1 MKNKLLLMSLLAILA
16 ISFSSC
22 NSKEMEKLRRER
34 DSLANLTN
42 EKQGKIDEYLSYF
55 NEIQQNLNAI
65 KQKEHIISLQTSDST
80 EMTPAMKDQIKNDIL
95 TIYQLMQENK
105 DALTKL
111 KKQIKSSGVKN
122 KQLEETIALYEQ
134 QIKQKDDEI
143 NSLKEKLEKMNF
155 DMGELNKKIDEMQ
168 DKMVA
173 MEEEQNKQKD
183 IINQQE
189 SQLHTIY
196 YVVGTKTELKDK
208 QIINRD
214 GFLSKLSVDANFDK
228 SQFINADDRNLDEI
242 NINASSIEVL
252 TKHPSTSYTL
262 KKNNKNVIE
271 KIVIT
276 NKEQFWSISKFLV
289 VLVK

>member
-1 MKNKLLLMSLLAILA
+1 MKNKLLLFSLLAILS
-16 ISFSSC
+16 INFSSC
-22 NSKEMEKLRRER
+22 NRKEMEKLRKER

-65 KQKEHIISLQTSDST
+65 KQKEHIITLQTSDST
-80 EMTPAMKDQIKNDIL
+80 EMTPAMKDQINNDIL

-111 KKQIKSSGVKN
+111 KKQIKSSGLKN

-134 QIKQKDDEI
+134 QIKQKDEEI
-143 NSLKEKLEKMNF
+143 NTLKEKLEKMNF
-155 DMGELNKKIDEMQ
+155 DMGELNKKIDQMQ

-196 YVVGTKTELKDK
+196 YIVGTKTELKDK

-214 GFLSKLSVDANFDK
+214 GFLSKLTLDANFDK
-228 SQFINADDRNLDEI
+228 SQFINADDRNLYEI
-242 NINASSIEVL
+242 TINASSIDIL

>member
-1 MKNKLLLMSLLAILA
+1 MKNKLLLMTLIAVLA
-16 ISFSSC
+16 ISFNSC
-22 NSKEMEKLRRER
+22 NSKEMERLRKER

-55 NEIQQNLNAI
+55 NDIQQNLNAI

-80 EMTPAMKDQIKNDIL
+80 EMTPAMKDQINNDIL

-143 NSLKEKLEKMNF
+143 NALKEKLEKMNF
-155 DMGELNKKIDEMQ
+155 DMGELNKKIDQMQ
-168 DKMVA
+168 DKMIA

-196 YVVGTKTELKDK
+196 YIVGTKTELKDK

-214 GFLSKLSVDANFDK
+214 GFLSKLSLDANFDK
-228 SQFINADDRNLDEI
+228 TQFINADDRNLDEI
-242 NINASSIEVL
+242 TINASSIEVL

-276 NKEQFWSISKFLV
+276 NKDQFWSISKFLV